1 MTFDVKTPVVLRMR
15 EPSPNLTSI
24 NLKSFLELS
33 GDLPDSGEYN
43 LCLSRS
49 SENELELFIHGKVK
63 YLTSVVFN
71 RRDSTVSFDES
82 YTNTVSKIA
91 SLYKSNKETASLV
104 SETLNEQSLFVLK
117 TFLESPD
124 FELEIKTV
132 YLSTKNKILIEEDLG
147 EIKLATLPKQLGRS
161 STAYEL
167 AEDLANPELGLLEAY
182 FLHIEE
188 VGMVRL
194 LDLFKSPLGVLL
206 SWELIDPKVSAPDFL
221 WHLQALRKEAAPLT
235 DDFKFSNIFLL
246 GLSKKLE
253 RNELELKLVE
263 RPYDDR
269 GFSVELSGAFNIS
282 DKIEKLIQ
290 SDVLFSG
297 GTLKIEDHKFVVS
310 LDYDLDVRS
319 SRMLDSVFHFKDT
332 KTLYVTKEDVL
343 REEIKSLFSADKIR
357 FQLKS
362 LSFQISSDELK
373 RSVSYEP
380 SFFEEPLEKIAHLKE
395 ILVKQLVS
403 AVELQERSL
412 DKLTLLFSNVD
423 GKRID
428 IRNSEHGQD
437 PNSVSIARL
446 LKILLGLK
454 GGLSAYLGQDP
465 TNMAVKG
472 NKRISEIKLLK
483 SSGFFMYLVS
493 YWIGLEKG
501 EEEFDEAV
509 FWQKAEK
516 VIAELLGYRDS
527 LLDDLVSSFFIDF
540 VETAFNDLKDS
551 SNYKVLQVLE
561 TEVAAIS
568 FKDSF
573 LSFLEPLLMNLSSFY
588 KRRGFLI
595 DKFESFEV
603 KPSHTSE
610 NGTTLVLFS
619 PCSLDM
625 GFYIKKNT
633 CMLDDTKVKI
643 MGENTFKAE
652 LKVVENSGESD
663 GEERAG
669 AKMDWFELDPKYYF
683 EGVEISEDEAK
694 KFRANSVVNHNGQ
707 LFFIPEKDIPVVK
720 WLNYF
725 WDKVDYKNKVSSQ
738 NEDGSAENKAFFR
751 SFVLDILALR
761 QSGIPVE
768 GGARWQEIAAEY
780 DALDEQDK
788 IELDGFEGSLK
799 SFQEK
804 GVTWLTQLYKIGLG
818 GILADDMGLGKTVQ
832 VLAFLNH
839 LQNLD
844 PNRLNMVVVPTS
856 LVHNWKSEAEKFT
869 PDIKIFTYKSGLQ
882 QEFAEFEKG
891 LVVVTYG
898 LLSEHQGLFLDR
910 NWDTV
915 IFDEA
920 QQLKNIKSI
929 RSVVARKLNAQ
940 VKICLT
946 GTPMENHYGEFYSL
960 VDLSVPGALG
970 AHADFMKVYGPRKVN
985 AGAVGQNEIEYLKL
999 KSKPLVLRR
1008 TKTEVLKELPD
1019 KTESVVKIDFDDKQK
1034 EIYRNVAMS
1043 WNSKVQK
1050 LITDQGENK
1059 TQIQMFA
1066 ALMKL
1071 RQVCSCPDVVV
1082 GSEYTSLSPK
1092 LTLIAD
1098 QVEELLANNKSVLVF
1113 TNFVSTLMA
1122 LKNELVS
1129 RGCKTLSITGKDAQK
1144 KREATL
1150 NEFNEDG
1157 EKALLMTLKTGGVGL
1172 NLTKANYIIHVEPW
1186 WNPAA
1191 ENQGTDR
1198 AHRIGQKQ
1206 SVHVYRY
1213 IMNNSIEEKIQ
1224 TLKES
1229 KQEAFNML
1237 LSDENGELS
1246 EGPQSSFAGKTGLT
1260 KKDFE
1265 FLLS

>member
-1 MTFDVKTPVVLRMR
+1 MTLA
-15 EPSPNLTSI
+15 E
-24 NLKSFLELS
+24 FLELES
-33 GDLPDSGEYN
+33 ID
-43 LCLSRS
+43 R
-49 SENELELFIHGKVK
+49 NELDESFVKERKVSICRSARNRVDVHFIVNEN
-63 YLTSVVFN
+63 LVARFVF
-71 RRDSTVSFDES
+71 DKEAKTVSFPKDKLPLLAYLSANLRHVEEHS
-82 YTNTVSKIA
+82 F
-91 SLYKSNKETASLV
+91 SNMMDSDDGALV
-104 SETLNEQSLFVLK
+104 VLK
-117 TFLESPD
+117 KFLSFD
-124 FELEIKTV
+124 SFALKFSKV
-132 YLSTKNKILIEEDLG
+132 YLSTKNKILIEKNLG
-147 EIKLATLPKQLGRS
+147 EIELLKPRFQTVLSSVGYTLS
-161 STAYEL
+161 D
-167 AEDLANPELGLLEAY
+167 DLANPELGLLESY
-182 FLHIEE
+182 FVE
-188 VGMVRL
+188 VEDLGLLKL
-194 LDLFKSPLGVLL
+194 LDLYKSPLGALVP
-206 SWELIDPKVSAPDFL
+206 WIFIDSEQEVPDYL
-221 WHLQALRKEAAPLT
+221 WHLQSLRAEAAPFE
-235 DDFKFSNIFLL
+235 DDFVYSNLFLH
-246 GLSKKLE
+246 GLAKSLNTE
-253 RNELELKLVE
+253 DTELRLVE

-269 GFSVELSGAFNIS
+269 GFSVELTGDFNVS
-282 DKIEKLIQ
+282 DKIEHLKQ
-290 SDVLFSG
+290 ADVLFTG
-297 GTLKIEDHKFVVS
+297 GLISIKDQKLSVA
-310 LDYDLDVRS
+310 LDYDHDVRS
-319 SRMLDSVFHFKDT
+319 SRMLDSVFHFKES
-332 KTLYVTKEDVL
+332 KTLYVTKEDVV
-343 REEIKSLFSADKIR
+343 RGEIKNLFSADKIR

-362 LSFQISSDELK
+362 LSFEISSDELK

-380 SFFEEPLEKIAHLKE
+380 SFFESPLEKINALQT
-395 ILVKQLVS
+395 ILLGKVKS
-403 AVELQERSL
+403 SIELQEKSL
-412 DKLTLLFSNVD
+412 EELTLLFSNAD

-428 IRNSEHGQD
+428 IRNSNPSED

-454 GGLSAYLGQDP
+454 GGLAAYLGKDP

-472 NKRISEIKLLK
+472 NKRIGEIKLLK
-483 SSGFFMYLVS
+483 SSGFFMYLVT
-493 YWIGLEKG
+493 YWIGIEKG
-501 EEEFDEAV
+501 EEDFDEAV

-516 VIAELLGYRDS
+516 VIGELLGFKDQT
-527 LLDDLVSSFFIDF
+527 LDDSVSSFFIDF
-540 VETAFNDLKDS
+540 VEAAFGDLKDS
-551 SNYKVLQVLE
+551 EAYRVLQVLDH
-561 TEVAAIS
+561 EVAAVS
-568 FKDSF
+568 FKTSL
-573 LSFLEPLLMNLSSFY
+573 LSFLEPLLMNLSSYY
-588 KRRGFLI
+588 KRRVFLV
-595 DKFESFEV
+595 DNFESFEV
-603 KPSHTSE
+603 KPSHSAQT
-610 NGTTLVLFS
+610 GTTLEVFS
-619 PCSLDM
+619 PCSLEM
-625 GFYIKKNT
+625 RFYINNNK
-633 CMLDDTKVKI
+633 CLLDETKVKI
-643 MGENTFKAE
+643 MSENTFKAE
-652 LKVVENSGESD
+652 LKVVENSNEA
-663 GEERAG
+663 AG

-683 EGVEISEDEAK
+683 EGVEISEQEAK

-725 WDKVDYKNKVSSQ
+725 WDKVTYKNKVSAQ
-738 NEDGSAENKAFFR
+738 AESGGEEGKTFFR

-768 GGARWQEIAAEY
+768 GGERWQKIAAEY
-780 DALDEQDK
+780 DALDVEEK
-788 IELDGFEGSLK
+788 IELSGFAGQLK
-799 SFQEK
+799 GFQEK

-839 LQNLD
+839 LKNLD
-844 PNRLNMVVVPTS
+844 SKRLNMVVVPTS

-869 PDIKIFTYKSGLQ
+869 PDLEVFNYKSGLQ
-882 QEFAEFEKG
+882 EDFMNFKKG

-898 LLSEHQGLFLDR
+898 LLSEHQELFLQR
-910 NWDTV
+910 GWDTV

-929 RSVVARKLNAQ
+929 RSVVARKIKAE

-960 VDLSVPGALG
+960 IDLSVPGALG

-1019 KTESVVKIDFDDKQK
+1019 KTESIVKIDFDDKQK

-1082 GSEYTSLSPK
+1082 GSEYSVLSPK
-1092 LTLIAD
+1092 LSLIAD
-1098 QVEELLANNKSVLVF
+1098 RVEELLSADKSVLVF
-1113 TNFVSTLMA
+1113 TNFVSTLTT
-1122 LKNELVS
+1122 LKKELVS
-1129 RGCKTLSITGKDAQK
+1129 RGCATLSITGKDAQK

-1150 NEFNEDG
+1150 NEFNEEG

-1237 LSDENGELS
+1237 LSDENGDVNEAS
-1246 EGPQSSFAGKTGLT
+1246 PSSFSGKSGLS

>member
-1 MTFDVKTPVVLRMR
+1 MTYDRKVIVVVRMS
-15 EPSPNLTSI
+15 ETAPILTSI
-24 NLKSFLELS
+24 SLNAFFEMADLDENKEDAGYRLCLQRSQEHKIEVFVHSSEKFLTSIVFDKQLKSLTFKKDFEDAVQAVASIFKLESGRATLASDTLNSLVVFSLKSFFEDDCNTLKI
-33 GDLPDSGEYN
+33 N
-43 LCLSRS
+43 
-49 SENELELFIHGKVK
+49 KV
-63 YLTSVVFN
+63 F
-71 RRDSTVSFDES
+71 
-82 YTNTVSKIA
+82 
-91 SLYKSNKETASLV
+91 
-104 SETLNEQSLFVLK
+104 
-117 TFLESPD
+117 
-124 FELEIKTV
+124 
-132 YLSTKNKILIEEDLG
+132 LSTKNKILIDENRG
-147 EIKLATLPKQLGRS
+147 EVELAQLPKQIEQS

-167 AEDLANPELGLLEAY
+167 CKDLANPELSLLES
-182 FLHIEE
+182 FFMEIEDL
-188 VGMVRL
+188 GMVRL
-194 LDLFKSPLGVLL
+194 LDLFKSPLGSVLP
-206 SWELIDPKVSAPDFL
+206 WELIDPNIEAPKHL
-221 WHLQALRKEAAPLT
+221 WHLQALRKDAVPFV
-235 DDFKFSNIFLL
+235 DDIKFSDIFLK
-246 GLSKKLE
+246 GLSQKLE
-253 RNELELKLVE
+253 RRELELRLVE

-269 GFSVELSGAFNIS
+269 GFSVELSGDFNVS
-282 DKIEKLIQ
+282 ESIEALVQ

-297 GTLKIEDHKFVVS
+297 GELKIEDHKLVVS
-310 LDYDLDVRS
+310 LNYDLNVRS
-319 SRMLDSVFHFKDT
+319 ARMLDSVFHFQDA
-332 KTLYVTKEDVL
+332 KTLYVTREDVI

-362 LSFQISSDELK
+362 LSFAISSDELK

-380 SFFEEPLEKIAHLKE
+380 SFFESPLEKITHLKK
-395 ILVKQLVS
+395 ILIKDLESSVD
-403 AVELQERSL
+403 LQERSL
-412 DKLTLLFSNVD
+412 EKLTLLFSNVD
-423 GKRID
+423 GKRIG
-428 IRNSEHGQD
+428 IRNSEHSQD

-454 GGLSAYLGQDP
+454 GGLAAYLGQDP

-472 NKRISEIKLLK
+472 NKRLGEIKLLK

-493 YWIGLEKG
+493 YWVGTQKG
-501 EEEFDEAV
+501 EEKFDEAV
-509 FWQKAEK
+509 FWQKSEK
-516 VIAELLGYRDS
+516 VIAELLGFKDS
-527 LLDDLVSSFFIDF
+527 SLDDLVSSFFIDF
-540 VETAFNDLKDS
+540 VETAFNDLRDEA
-551 SNYKVLQVLE
+551 NYKVLQVLE
-561 TEVAAIS
+561 SEVAAIS
-568 FKDSF
+568 FQQSLLAF
-573 LSFLEPLLMNLSSFY
+573 IEPLLRNLSSYY
-588 KRRGFLI
+588 KRRGFLV
-595 DKFESFEV
+595 DNFEGFEV
-603 KPSHTSE
+603 KPAHSSE
-610 NGTTLVLFS
+610 EGTRLELFS

-625 GFYIKKNT
+625 GFYIKHNT
-633 CMLDDTKVKI
+633 CMLDETKVKI
-643 MGENTFKAE
+643 MTENTFKAE
-652 LKVVENSGESD
+652 LKVVENDS
-663 GEERAG
+663 ERVG
-669 AKMDWFELDPKYYF
+669 SKMDWFELDPKYYF

-725 WDKVDYKNKVSSQ
+725 WDKVAYKNKVSSQ
-738 NEDGSAENKAFFR
+738 AEDGHGEEKTFFR

-768 GGARWQEIAAEY
+768 GGQRWQEIAAEY
-780 DALDEQDK
+780 DALDESDK
-788 IELDGFEGSLK
+788 IELEGFHGNLK
-799 SFQEK
+799 GFQEK

-839 LQNLD
+839 LRNLD
-844 PNRLNMVVVPTS
+844 PERLNMVVVPTS

-869 PDIKIFTYKSGLQ
+869 PDIEIFTYKSGLQ
-882 QEFAEFEKG
+882 EDFAALSKG
-891 LVVVTYG
+891 LVIVTYG
-898 LLSEHQGLFLDR
+898 LLSEHQAIFLERD
-910 NWDTV
+910 WDTV

-929 RSVVARKLNAQ
+929 RSVVARKIKAQ

-970 AHADFMKVYGPRKVN
+970 AHADFMKIYGPRKVN

-1008 TKTEVLKELPD
+1008 TKNEVLKELPD
-1019 KTESVVKIDFDDKQK
+1019 KTESIVKIDFDEKQK

-1082 GSEYTSLSPK
+1082 GSEYSVLSPK
-1092 LTLIAD
+1092 LSLIAD
-1098 QVEELLANNKSVLVF
+1098 RVEELLSADKSVLVF

-1122 LKNELVS
+1122 LKKELVS
-1129 RGCKTLSITGKDAQK
+1129 RGCATLSITGKDAQK

-1150 NEFNEDG
+1150 EEFNEEG

-1237 LSDENGELS
+1237 LSDENGDVKD
-1246 EGPQSSFAGKTGLT
+1246 GDQSSFSGKSGLT

>member
-1 MTFDVKTPVVLRMR
+1 MSETTQI
-15 EPSPNLTSI
+15 LTSMP
-24 NLKSFLELS
+24 LSSFLEMPQVESKMTANELNFAITRCKENTLVLHLTSKEKFLTSFFFNLETKKVEFDKKFEAELS
-33 GDLPDSGEYN
+33 H
-43 LCLSRS
+43 LSRVCVES
-49 SENELELFIHGKVK
+49 SGLLNLESQTANGLSICILKKV
-63 YLTSVVFN
+63 LTSG
-71 RRDSTVSFDES
+71 FDPLR
-82 YTNTVSKIA
+82 V
-91 SLYKSNKETASLV
+91 
-104 SETLNEQSLFVLK
+104 EQ
-117 TFLESPD
+117 
-124 FELEIKTV
+124 V
-132 YLSTKNKILIEEDLG
+132 YLSTKNKILIKENLG
-147 EIKLATLPKQLGRS
+147 EISLRSLPKQIFCGS
-161 STAYEL
+161 VAYSL
-167 AEDLANPELGLLEAY
+167 TEDLANPELNLLEAY
-182 FLHIEE
+182 FIKIKD
-188 VGMVRL
+188 VGFVRL
-194 LDLFKSPLGVLL
+194 LDLYKSPLGVLMP
-206 SWELIDPKVSAPDFL
+206 WTLIDSSVEAPDYL
-221 WHLQALRKEAAPLT
+221 WHLQALRKEAAPLA
-235 DDFKFSNIFLL
+235 DDFKFSNVFLH
-246 GLSKKLE
+246 GVSKMLE
-253 RNELELKLVE
+253 RKELELYLVE

-269 GFSVELSGAFNIS
+269 GFSVELTGDFNVS
-282 DKIEKLIQ
+282 DTIETLVQ
-290 SDVLFSG
+290 SDVLFNG
-297 GTLKIEDHKFVVS
+297 GQVKIEDQKLSV
-310 LDYDLDVRS
+310 LLNYDLDVRS
-319 SRMLDSVFHFKDT
+319 SRMLDSVFHFKET
-332 KTLYVTKEDVL
+332 KSLYATKEDVL

-357 FQLKS
+357 FQLKT
-362 LSFQISSDELK
+362 LSFEISSDELK

-380 SFFEEPLEKIAHLKE
+380 SFFESPLEKIEQLKN
-395 ILVKQLVS
+395 ILGKDLES
-403 AVELQERSL
+403 SVELQERSL

-423 GKRID
+423 SKRID
-428 IRNSEHGQD
+428 IRNSDFKQD
-437 PNSVSIARL
+437 SNSVSIARL
-446 LKILLGLK
+446 LKITLGLK
-454 GGLSAYLGQDP
+454 GGLSAYLGKDP

-472 NKRISEIKLLK
+472 NKRLGEIKLLK

-493 YWIGLEKG
+493 YWVGLEKG
-501 EEEFDEAV
+501 EEKFDEAV

-516 VIAELLGYRDS
+516 VIAEVLGFRES
-527 LLDDLVSSFFIDF
+527 KLDDLVSSFFIEF
-540 VETAFNDLKDS
+540 VEQAFNDLKDPAQ
-551 SNYKVLQVLE
+551 YRVLQVLE
-561 TEVAAIS
+561 SEVAAIS
-568 FKDSF
+568 FKESLLAF
-573 LSFLEPLLMNLSSFY
+573 IEPLMMNLSSYY
-588 KRRGFLI
+588 KRRGFVI
-595 DKFESFEV
+595 DKFEGFEV
-603 KPSHTSE
+603 KPKHTSE
-610 NGTTLVLFS
+610 EGTRLELFA

-625 GFYIKKNT
+625 GFYIKRNT
-633 CMLDDTKVKI
+633 CMLDETKVKI

-652 LKVVENSGESD
+652 LKVVENDSEN
-663 GEERAG
+663 AG

-694 KFRANSVVNHNGQ
+694 KFRTNSVVNHNGQ

-725 WDKVDYKNKVSSQ
+725 WDKVAYKNKVSSQ
-738 NEDGSAENKAFFR
+738 GDEGDVNEKAFFR

-768 GGARWQEIAAEY
+768 GGQRWQEIAAEY
-780 DALDEQDK
+780 DALDEEEK
-788 IELDGFEGSLK
+788 IELSGFQGTLK

-839 LQNLD
+839 LKNLD
-844 PNRLNMVVVPTS
+844 SKRLNMVVVPTS
-856 LVHNWKSEAEKFT
+856 LVHNWRSEAEKFT
-869 PDIKIFTYKSGLQ
+869 PDIKIFNYKSGLQ
-882 QEFAEFEKG
+882 KDFNNFQSG
-891 LVVVTYG
+891 LVIVTYG
-898 LLSEHQGLFLDR
+898 LLSEHQDLFLERD
-910 NWDTV
+910 WDTV

-929 RSVVARKLNAQ
+929 RSVVARKIKAE

-960 VDLSVPGALG
+960 IDLSVPGALG
-970 AHADFMKVYGPRKVN
+970 AHSDFMKIYGPRKVN
-985 AGAVGQNEIEYLKL
+985 TGAVGQNEIEYLKL

-1008 TKTEVLKELPD
+1008 TKTEVLKELPA

-1082 GSEYTSLSPK
+1082 GSEYATLSPK
-1092 LTLIAD
+1092 LSLIAD
-1098 QVEELLANNKSVLVF
+1098 RVEELLSADKSVLVF
-1113 TNFVSTLMA
+1113 TNFVSTLSA

-1129 RGCKTLSITGKDAQK
+1129 RKCSVLSITGKDAQK

-1150 NEFNEDG
+1150 EEFNQEG

-1237 LSDENGELS
+1237 LSDENGDVDG
-1246 EGPQSSFAGKTGLT
+1246 GPAQSSFAGKSGLS

>member
-1 MTFDVKTPVVLRMR
+1 MSETTPY
-15 EPSPNLTSI
+15 LTSI
-24 NLKSFLELS
+24 SLNSFLELPTKAS
-33 GDLPDSGEYN
+33 KHDEAEVYT
-43 LCLSRS
+43 LCLQRTV
-49 SENELELFIHGKVK
+49 ENELEVYVHDKEKF
-63 YLTSVVFN
+63 LTSFVFD
-71 RRDSTVSFDES
+71 RSES
-82 YTNTVSKIA
+82 KVAYEEAFKELLGSIAGIYQA
-91 SLYKSNKETASLV
+91 SLSSATLTSTSL
-104 SETLNEQSLFVLK
+104 NDQSLFVLRA
-117 TFLESPD
+117 FLENAD
-124 FELEIKTV
+124 DALNIQTV
-132 YLSTKNKILIEEDLG
+132 YLSTKNKILIEENLG
-147 EIKLATLPKQLGRS
+147 EIKLQSLPKQMLRA
-161 STAYEL
+161 STAYDL
-167 AEDLANPELGLLEAY
+167 AEDLANPELGLLEAF
-182 FLHIEE
+182 FLD
-188 VGMVRL
+188 VKDLGMVRL
-194 LDLFKSPLGVLL
+194 LDLFKSPLGALL
-206 SWELIDPKVSAPDFL
+206 PWELINPDVKAPKFL
-221 WHLQALRKEAAPLT
+221 WHLQALRKEAAPFV
-235 DDFKFSNIFLL
+235 DDHKFSNIFLL

-253 RNELELKLVE
+253 KGELDLKLVE

-269 GFSVELSGAFNIS
+269 GFSVELSGDFNVS
-282 DKIEKLIQ
+282 DKIEKLVH
-290 SDVLFSG
+290 SDVLFESG
-297 GTLKIEDHKFVVS
+297 KLKIEDHKFVVS
-310 LDYDLDVRS
+310 LDYDLDVRN

-332 KTLYVTKEDVL
+332 KTLYVTKEDVI
-343 REEIKSLFSADKIR
+343 REKIKSLFSADKIK
-357 FQLKS
+357 FKLKS
-362 LSFQISSDELK
+362 LSFEILSDELK

-380 SFFEEPLEKIAHLKE
+380 SFFDSPLEKITELKK
-395 ILVKQLVS
+395 ILPKDLES
-403 AVELQERSL
+403 SVELQERSL

-428 IRNSEHGQD
+428 IRNSEHSQD

-454 GGLSAYLGQDP
+454 GGLSAYLGKDP

-516 VIAELLGYRDS
+516 VIAELLGFRES
-527 LLDDLVSSFFIDF
+527 LFDDLVSSFFIDF

-568 FKDSF
+568 FKES
-573 LSFLEPLLMNLSSFY
+573 LLCFLEPLLMNLSSFY
-588 KRRGFLI
+588 KRRGFVV
-595 DKFESFEV
+595 DKFENFEV
-603 KPSHTSE
+603 KPSHTSAK
-610 NGTTLVLFS
+610 GTTLELFS
-619 PCSLDM
+619 PCSMDM

-633 CMLDDTKVKI
+633 CMLDETKVKI
-643 MGENTFKAE
+643 MSENSFKAE
-652 LKVVENSGESD
+652 LKVVENGGDSE
-663 GEERAG
+663 GEERVG
-669 AKMDWFELDPKYYF
+669 SKMDWFELDPKYYF
-683 EGVEISEDEAK
+683 EGVEISEEEAK

-725 WDKVDYKNKVSSQ
+725 WDKVAYKNKVSSQ
-738 NEDGSAENKAFFR
+738 NEEGSPENKAFFR

-768 GGARWQEIAAEY
+768 GGERWQEIAAEY

-788 IELDGFEGSLK
+788 IELDGFEGKLK
-799 SFQEK
+799 GFQEK

-844 PNRLNMVVVPTS
+844 PKRLNMVVVPTS

-891 LVVVTYG
+891 LVIVTYG
-898 LLSEHQGLFLDR
+898 LLSEHQTLFLER
-910 NWDTV
+910 RWDTV

-929 RSVVARKLNAQ
+929 RSVVARKINAQ

-970 AHADFMKVYGPRKVN
+970 AHADFMKIYGPRKVN

-1008 TKTEVLKELPD
+1008 TKNEVLKELPD

-1082 GSEYTSLSPK
+1082 GSEYTDLSPK

-1098 QVEELLANNKSVLVF
+1098 QVEELLSADKSVLVF

-1122 LKNELVS
+1122 LKKELVS
-1129 RGCKTLSITGKDAQK
+1129 RGCTTLSITGKDAQK

-1150 NEFNEDG
+1150 GEFNEEG

-1229 KQEAFNML
+1229 KQAAFNML
-1237 LSDENGELS
+1237 LSDENGDVNE
-1246 EGPQSSFAGKTGLT
+1246 ETQSSFAGKSGLT